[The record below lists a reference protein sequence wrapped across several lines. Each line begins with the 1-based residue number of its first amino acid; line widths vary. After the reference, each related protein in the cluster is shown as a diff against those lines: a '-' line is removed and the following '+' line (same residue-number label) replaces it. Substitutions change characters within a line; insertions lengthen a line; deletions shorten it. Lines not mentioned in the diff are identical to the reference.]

1 MLEKERKR
9 AEDLRAKIT
18 MYSKAYYDDDEP
30 LISDAA
36 YDQLLLELR
45 TLEEAHPELVVPDSP
60 TQKVG
65 GHASSTFDDVHHIVP
80 LQSLRDVFDFE
91 SVQSWF
97 DNLNM
102 PEISLETKVDG
113 LSCAITYLDG
123 KYHSAATRGDGKI
136 GEDITENV
144 RNISNVPKVLDGG
157 IYGPIKGTII
167 VRCEVYMP
175 KDVFLQ
181 VNADLEAKGKKL
193 FKNPRN
199 AAAGSLRT
207 KDATETGRRGLHA
220 IAFCILYNDSNISSL
235 ETTQI
240 GDISWLKAQGFET
253 VETHDCKSY
262 TDVLDAI
269 NHIDT
274 HRNNYTFPID
284 GAVIKVNDIA
294 DHVTIGGTDKYPH
307 WAIAYKYPPEQK
319 ETILREIA
327 LQTGRTGV
335 ITPIAVFDP
344 IELAGTTVT
353 RATLHNQEFMDTAL
367 GGIAVGDTIIVHKS
381 GEIIPEVL
389 KVLHEKRPKDA
400 HNFTI
405 THCPVCGAPAYIGAD
420 ENGNGTQM
428 YCDNPDCPAI
438 LERTLVYWCSD
449 HVMAIDGV
457 GPKIAKA
464 LIDNGLKH
472 ITDLYTM
479 TEEDLA
485 SIKAIGPVRA
495 PKLYTA
501 IQKSKTNNIDRLIAG
516 LGIQGVGRHIGR
528 TLATHYPDMNHVI
541 TACTQEDIT
550 SLEGIGELMAFY
562 IKQWFESTAGMD
574 FISRL
579 KDVGMN
585 MNSQTYT
592 PENETSTDRPL
603 EGLTFVITGTLPNMS
618 RNEAKALLESYGAKV
633 SGSVSKK
640 TNYLLAGEDAGS
652 KLTKAEELG
661 VSIITLEELL
671 NMVHSEA

>member
-9 AEDLRAKIT
+9 AEDLRAKIA

-207 KDATETGRRGLHA
+207 KDAKETGRRGLHA

-235 ETTQI
+235 EKTQI
-240 GDISWLKAQGFET
+240 SDISWLKAQGFET
-253 VETHDCKSY
+253 VETHNCKSY

-274 HRNNYTFPID
+274 HRNKYTFPID

-485 SIKAIGPVRA
+485 SIKAIGHVRA

-516 LGIQGVGRHIGR
+516 LGIQGVGRHISR
-528 TLATHYPDMNHVI
+528 TLAAHYPDMDHII
-541 TACTQEDIT
+541 TACTHEDIT